1 METVTVPQGSKQQT
15 TDVVL
20 IGAGIMSATLG
31 ALIRRLQPDWSI
43 EIFERLSGPALESS
57 DAWNNAG
64 TGHSA
69 LCELNYSPQT
79 ADGGVDISK
88 AISVNS
94 KFQVSRQFWS
104 FAVEN
109 NLLGDPAEWIR
120 PVPHMS
126 FVRGA
131 AHSEYLQKRYD
142 ILSKHP
148 LFPEFKHT
156 TDIEEIGELAPLL
169 AKDRDPKEQVALSY
183 VKEGTDVNF
192 GALTRQL
199 LGFLA
204 RTGTD
209 AHYQAEVRNLER
221 NTDGTWKVSYV
232 NKALDEAR
240 TVNARFVFV
249 GAGGGALHLLQK
261 SGIPEIRGMAGFP
274 VGGQWLRCTN
284 DEIIEQHNAKVYG
297 QAQVG
302 APPMSVPHLDTRVI
316 DGKKALL
323 FGPFAG
329 WTPKFLKRG
338 SVLDLPSSIRFN
350 NIVSMAGV
358 GATELGLVKYLVTEL
373 AKSHEKRVE
382 SLRDFMPSAQ
392 PGDWE
397 KVIAGQRVQV
407 IKPNKKKGGSLEF
420 GTAVVSAADGSIAGL
435 LGASPGAS
443 TAVDAMLDVL
453 GRCFPHK
460 MAEWDSAIK
469 EMVPSFGQNLADNI
483 PLYEEQFARAQ
494 KSLKLES

>member
-1 METVTVPQGSKQQT
+1 MTVPQGSKQQT

-31 ALIRRLQPDWSI
+31 ALLRRLQPDWSI
-43 EIFERLSGPALESS
+43 EIFERLGAPALESS

-69 LCELNYSPQT
+69 LCELNYSPAT
-79 ADGGVDISK
+79 ADGGVDITK
-88 AISVNS
+88 AIGVNE

-109 NLLGDPAEWIR
+109 NLLGDPTEWIR

-131 AHSEYLQKRYD
+131 EHSAYLRKRYD

-148 LFPEFKHT
+148 LFPEMGFT
-156 TDIEEIGELAPLL
+156 TDLDEITELVPLIGTGRP
-169 AKDRDPKEQVALSY
+169 AGEQVALSHI
-183 VKEGTDVNF
+183 KEGTDVNF

-199 LGFLA
+199 LGYLA
-204 RTGTD
+204 RTGTE
-209 AHYQAEVRNLER
+209 ANYQAEVRNLER
-221 NTDGTWKVSYV
+221 NTDGTWKVTYV
-232 NKALDEAR
+232 NKALDEAH

-284 DEIIEQHNAKVYG
+284 DEIIAQHNAKVYG

-316 DGKKALL
+316 DGKRALL

-338 SVLDLPSSIRFN
+338 SMLDLPSSVRPN
-350 NIVSMAGV
+350 NFLSMAGV
-358 GATELGLVKYLVTEL
+358 GVTELGLVKYLVTEL
-373 AKSHEKRVE
+373 AKGHEKRVE
-382 SLRDFMPSAQ
+382 TLREFMPSAESK
-392 PGDWE
+392 DWE
-397 KVIAGQRVQV
+397 KVVAGQRVQV
-407 IKPNKKKGGSLEF
+407 IKPSRKAGGTLEF
-420 GTAVVSAADGSIAGL
+420 GTAVVNSADGSIAGL

-453 GRCFPHK
+453 GRCFPSK

-469 EMVPSFGQNLADNI
+469 EMVPSFGRALADDI
-483 PLYEEQFARAQ
+483 TLYNEQFERAQ
-494 KSLKLES
+494 KALKLDS

>member
-1 METVTVPQGSKQQT
+1 MTFPQGSRQNT

-31 ALIRRLQPDWSI
+31 ALLRRLQPDWSI

-79 ADGGVDISK
+79 SDGGVDISK
-88 AISVNS
+88 AIGVNS

-109 NLLGDPAEWIR
+109 NLIGDPAEWIH

-126 FVRGA
+126 FVQGA
-131 AHSEYLQKRYD
+131 ADAEYLKKRYEM
-142 ILSKHP
+142 LAAHP
-148 LFPEFKHT
+148 LFPDMHYT
-156 TDIEEIGELAPLL
+156 TDRDEIAEQVPLI
-169 AKDRDPKEQVALSY
+169 AKDRNPSEQVALSY
-183 VKEGTDVNF
+183 VKEGTDVDF

-199 LGFLA
+199 LGYLV
-204 RTGTD
+204 RTGTNIRY
-209 AHYQAEVRNLER
+209 HAEVRNLDR
-221 NTDGTWKVSYV
+221 NTDGTWKVTYV
-232 NKALDEAR
+232 NKALDEEH
-240 TVNARFVFV
+240 TINARFVFA

-261 SGIPEIRGMAGFP
+261 SRIPEIRGMAGFP

-284 DEIIEQHNAKVYG
+284 DDIIEQHNAKVYG
-297 QAQVG
+297 QAAVG
-302 APPMSVPHLDTRVI
+302 APPMSVPHLDTRI
-316 DGKKALL
+316 INGKKALL

-329 WTPKFLKRG
+329 WTPKFLKTG
-338 SVLDLPSSIRFN
+338 SILDLPASIRMN

-358 GATELGLVKYLVTEL
+358 GATEMGLVKYLLTEL
-373 AKSHEKRVE
+373 AKSHEKRVD
-382 SLRDFMPSAQ
+382 SLREFMPSAQ

-407 IKPNKKKGGSLEF
+407 IKPSKKTGGSLEF
-420 GTAVVSAADGSIAGL
+420 GTAVVNAADGSIAGL

-453 GRCFPHK
+453 ERCFPGK
-460 MAEWDSAIK
+460 IAEWDSAIK
-469 EMVPSFGQNLADNI
+469 EMVPSYGQNLADNI
-483 PLYEEQFARAQ
+483 PLYEEQFERAQ
-494 KSLKLES
+494 KSLKLTV